1 MLVTLDIKIKYYI
14 FEVWSNFSVFVYLAP
29 NILAKIVI
37 PRIMVLCCMKKKII
51 KLHDPFLWMEFSCL
65 KAAEPL

>member
-37 PRIMVLCCMKKKII
+37 PRIMVLCCMKKKNY
-51 KLHDPFLWMEFSCL
+51 KTS
-65 KAAEPL
+65 